1 MITNDLNQEKIGIYQ
16 LLCEILDKMEGLQF
30 LNLLDH
36 EISIEFRKRWETKID
51 EIMVDIKNYIRNEF
65 PIVVL
70 GRWNSGKSTLI
81 NAILGEELLPS
92 ANKEMTSILTKVCY
106 ARKKHAVIH
115 YKKGDSKIIQIK
127 EIEKYIS
134 FRGSKYSDN
143 IKQIDIGFN
152 SSLFQSGLYI
162 LDTPG
167 LNSINELN
175 NDISFNV
182 IPRVHTIILTFSG
195 LDVGGQDNLDL
206 IERVFRLNYNNLYNI
221 VFVITKKDIL
231 NKKQIKEAQ
240 ESLKELIRIAQNRVR
255 TVKQCDINICMV
267 SSYLELKYQQYQK
280 HIISENELLSD
291 LNLGL
296 SNVDHLELIHQKS
309 NFDNFYEILNKSI
322 LSSQNKKNRTYR
334 LYIMIQGIL
343 TELLED
349 YNNTYNK
356 IVRYENS
363 SIEQFSDL
371 LQHKVTVERII
382 NKDCKEKLAKFRNRL
397 CALEFNDDYAK
408 QHINEVIN
416 NTYKELH
423 DYIDETPYEVIFKDE
438 FKELNQQISIIS
450 TKMSIDWMKNIKDEF
465 DSEWNEIIADIA
477 LILEKK
483 HKEIYDEFGENDV
496 KEIKIVLNNKQ
507 IKINAAITNI
517 VISVT
522 SSVSVGAGLFTIGNG
537 LLPGIGGIVG
547 TIAGALIGYAAIKF
561 HTPEEKKE
569 DLKKTLYKYLF
580 KNQKIYI
587 DALKELYLQYEDK
600 ISQLENYL
608 NDSLEKAI
616 QDKKT
621 FLDNH
626 YNARIKDEE
635 VKKQLTVDME
645 TIKTLIPKVNFA
657 FSPYIKAWSN
667 NS

>member
-1 MITNDLNQEKIGIYQ
+1 MITNDLKKEKTGIYK
-16 LLCEILDKMEGLQF
+16 LLYEILDKMEGLQF
-30 LNLLDH
+30 LNLSDYK
-36 EISIEFRKRWETKID
+36 ISTEFRERWETKLKK
-51 EIMVDIKNYIRNEF
+51 IMVDINNYLQNEF

-106 ARKKHAVIH
+106 AHNKHAIIH
-115 YKKGDSKIIQIK
+115 YNRGDSKIIQIK
-127 EIEKYIS
+127 EIEKYIN

-143 IKQIDIGFN
+143 VKQIDIGFN
-152 SSLFQSGLYI
+152 SSLFQSGLCI

-167 LNSINELN
+167 LSSINELN
-175 NDISFNV
+175 NSTAFDV
-182 IPRVHTIILTFSG
+182 IPKAHAIILTFSG
-195 LDVGGQDNLDL
+195 LDVGGQDNLNL
-206 IERVFRLNYNNLYNI
+206 IEHVFRLNYDNLYNV

-231 NKKQIKEAQ
+231 NKKQMKEAQ
-240 ESLKELIRIAQNRVR
+240 ESLKELICIAQNRVGAM
-255 TVKQCDINICMV
+255 KQYDINICMV

-280 HIISENELLSD
+280 HIISEAELLND

-296 SNVDHLELIHQKS
+296 SNVDHLELIHRKS
-309 NFDNFYEILNKSI
+309 NFENFYEILNKSI
-322 LSSQNKKNRTYR
+322 LSSQNKKNITYR

-356 IVRYENS
+356 IVRYG
-363 SIEQFSDL
+363 SISIDQFSNL
-371 LQHKVTVERII
+371 LEKKIALETII
-382 NKDCKEKLAKFRNRL
+382 NKDCKEKITEFRNRI
-397 CALEFNDDYAK
+397 CALESNNEYAK

-416 NTYKELH
+416 DIYTELY
-423 DYIDETPYEVIFKDE
+423 DYIDNTPYEVISKDV
-438 FKELNQQISIIS
+438 FKELNRQISIVS
-450 TKMSIDWMKNIKDEF
+450 TKISIDWMKNIKGEF
-465 DSEWNEIIADIA
+465 DSQWNEIITDIA
-477 LILEKK
+477 LMLEKK
-483 HKEIYDEFGENDV
+483 HKEIYDEFGKNDL

-507 IKINAAITNI
+507 IKINAAITNL

-569 DLKKTLYKYLF
+569 DLKKTLHKYLL
-580 KNQKIYI
+580 KSQNMYI
-587 DALKELYLQYEDK
+587 DALKELHLQYEDK
-600 ISQLENYL
+600 INQLENYL
-608 NDSLEKAI
+608 NDSLERAI

-635 VKKQLTVDME
+635 VKKQLAVDME
-645 TIKTLIPKVNFA
+645 TIKNLIPKVNLV
-657 FSPYIKAWSN
+657 FSPYIKN
-667 NS
+667 MVQ